1 MKNISDVFNFCK
13 EKNVK
18 LLYLTEFG
26 SHLYG
31 TYSDSSDYDYKGI
44 FLPSKDDL
52 LLGNLPS
59 FPAFSTGNSHS
70 KNTKEDVDIDLW
82 SLHKFI
88 NLVNKGD
95 TGALDILYSYW
106 KKDSIIYCDHI
117 IRELFENHNKLF
129 NIHEVKA
136 FIGFAVSQANRYSI
150 KGSRLAVLNSVIDY
164 MNSLPL
170 EYLDFTEGKTLSF
183 IFDDLIEKTEH
194 GNLCCKISSLGP
206 NKQEIV
212 ALQLLGKI
220 HHTDVHL
227 HNFMKRLF
235 DMKNSYGERSNIAAQ
250 MSGADFKAL
259 SHAYRAIIEMK
270 HLLEYDKIIF
280 PLPEAEDIKKIKYG
294 QMDKDEVDNLISSNI
309 ELVEN
314 ILKDKDNKE
323 NRIDKNWLNNFI
335 LSLYS

>member
-70 KNTKEDVDIDLW
+70 KNTKEDVDVELW

-88 NLVNKGD
+88 NLVKQGD
-95 TGALDILYSYW
+95 TGALDLLYSFW
-106 KKDSIIYCDHI
+106 KKDSVVFCDDSI
-117 IRELFENHNKLF
+117 VELFENHMKLF
-129 NIHEVKA
+129 NPYAVKA

-150 KGSRLAVLNSVIDY
+150 KGSRLAVLNSVVDY
-164 MNSLPL
+164 VNNLPEEYFDLTDGKKL
-170 EYLDFTEGKTLSF
+170 EF
-183 IFDDLIEKTEH
+183 IFDDLIEKTSK
-194 GNLCCKISSLGP
+194 GNLCCKVDSLGP
-206 NKQEIV
+206 NKQNVI

-220 HHTDVHL
+220 HHTDTHL
-227 HNFMKRLF
+227 QNFRNRILDAK
-235 DMKNSYGERSNIAAQ
+235 KSYGGRSEIAAQ

-259 SHAYRAIIEMK
+259 SHAYRAVIEMK
-270 HLLEYDKIIF
+270 HLLEYNKIIF

-294 QMDKDEVDNLISSNI
+294 NMEKDDVDNLISSSI
-309 ELVEN
+309 EEVEN
-314 ILKDKDNKE
+314 MLEIEKGKE
-323 NRIDKNWLNNFI
+323 NRIDNNWINEFI
-335 LSLYS
+335 LSFYS